1 MMNVMEE
8 IRSYRPIEIST
19 NDIIIDTTSVADTR
33 HGTSVRQLLLSSVQ
47 IELVYVSRWNT
58 GSSYVGVDMG
68 SIHPAHQEPVSGCTA
83 AEARRNDVE
92 EKGDD
97 EDDND
102 WFFSHRNISEFII
115 YRFCLVGHLNSAC
128 LLHCWNTNAFT
139 ACNNV
144 GVWTVAAIKCSRSAV
159 DLAYTWSKMTHNL
172 SGLSRPKLIC
182 LWYMQTP
189 SLLGFIESSCY
200 AVTAK
205 LLIMFDTAKWFI
217 SLQTFK

>member
-1 MMNVMEE
+1 MYKRDYAFMMNVMEE

-47 IELVYVSRWNT
+47 IELVYVSGWNT

-83 AEARRNDVE
+83 AEARRNDVQ

-128 LLHCWNTNAFT
+128 SGVGIRTRLLHAIMSAFE
-139 ACNNV
+139 
-144 GVWTVAAIKCSRSAV
+144 
-159 DLAYTWSKMTHNL
+159 
-172 SGLSRPKLIC
+172 LSRR
-182 LWYMQTP
+182 
-189 SLLGFIESSCY
+189 SNVH
-200 AVTAK
+200 AV
-205 LLIMFDTAKWFI
+205 
-217 SLQTFK
+217 Q